1 MKEKRLQKI
10 KDFESFYD
18 NSESIFTEFREKDK
32 RVEVF
37 QNEHILCICP
47 GSRAGGNEKRIV
59 EVFWGARVYEF
70 ETKGKNW
77 KSLSETGAT
86 LFFYRNDTGDVTI
99 SLYPAKTKYRQPI
112 EDYIALH
119 EWVDPKKLN
128 DQKFIKSLWNDF
140 IAYME
145 YTSLDGKPT
154 YLQKLRVWYLRQ
166 FKHLVI
172 KQTWTPTKFSEFIK
186 RVLKTSTSV
195 IFSGAVLIF
204 LINLMTKPT
213 TTDTEIQLKEVNKN
227 LEKLST
233 QLDNISKNN
242 TDIKTITVK
251 TDSIAVKTKEI
262 LKTIEKVKTIKP
274 NC

>member
-10 KDFESFYD
+10 KEFETFYD
-18 NSESIFTEFREKDK
+18 NSKTVFKELGENDK
-32 RVEVF
+32 RVEDF
-37 QNEHILCICP
+37 QREHMLCICP

-59 EVFWGARVYEF
+59 EIFWGAKAYEF

-86 LFFYRNDTGDVTI
+86 LFFYRNDAGDVTI
-99 SLYPAKTKYRQPI
+99 LLYPAKTEYRQPI
-112 EDYIALH
+112 EDFITLY
-119 EWVDPKKLN
+119 EWIDPKKLN
-128 DQKFIKSLWNDF
+128 DSKFIKSLWNDF

-145 YTSLDGKPT
+145 TTSLDGKPT
-154 YLQKLRVWYLRQ
+154 YFQKLRIWYLRQ

-204 LINLMTKPT
+204 LINRMTKPT
-213 TTDTEIQLKEVNKN
+213 TTETETQLMEVNKN
-227 LEKLST
+227 LEKVST
-233 QLDNISKNN
+233 QLDNISK
-242 TDIKTITVK
+242 DKSDFKTVPATI
-251 TDSIAVKTKEI
+251 DSIAIKTKEI
-262 LKTIEKVKTIKP
+262 LKTIERNKLKQ
-274 NC
+274 

>member
-10 KDFESFYD
+10 KDFETFYD
-18 NSESIFTEFREKDK
+18 NSDSVFTELRKNDK
-32 RVEVF
+32 RTEVF
-37 QNEHILCICP
+37 QNEHMLCISP

-59 EVFWGARVYEF
+59 EIFWGARAYEF
-70 ETKGKNW
+70 ETKGRNW
-77 KSLSETGAT
+77 KSLTETGAT
-86 LFFYRNDTGDVTI
+86 LFFFRNDTGDVTI
-99 SLYPAKTKYRQPI
+99 SLYPAKTEYIQPI

-119 EWVDPKKLN
+119 EWIDPKKLN
-128 DQKFIKSLWNDF
+128 DKKFIKSLWNDF
-140 IAYME
+140 ISYME

-154 YLQKLRVWYLRQ
+154 YSQKFRIWYLRQ

-186 RVLKTSTSV
+186 RVVKTSTSV

-213 TTDTEIQLKEVNKN
+213 TTETETQLKEVNKN
-227 LEKLST
+227 LETVST

-242 TDIKTITVK
+242 TDIKTISTT

-262 LKTIEKVKTIKP
+262 LKTIEKIKIEK
-274 NC
+274 